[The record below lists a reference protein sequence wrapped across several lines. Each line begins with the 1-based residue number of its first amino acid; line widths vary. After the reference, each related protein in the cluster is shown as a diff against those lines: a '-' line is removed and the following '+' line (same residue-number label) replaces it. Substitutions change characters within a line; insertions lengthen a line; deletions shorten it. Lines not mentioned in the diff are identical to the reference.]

1 MNHQSIMSF
10 EKEQKNH
17 WGFQEFFKDPN
28 TGKPTGHSTVLHTS
42 HGVWDNEWE
51 EWKISKH
58 VWKWVHAQVNKRLST
73 DNSWE
78 AKQRRAERGEG
89 FRDLNAL
96 RQTMINGLLGE
107 WYVAEKFGLEAK
119 PYGQDKG
126 NWGADLMFPDGT
138 HLEVK
143 TSRGD
148 YEPGLYERGLKD
160 PDWFCKNYYWHTSP
174 QHAIQLANNHGYKQH
189 SHNTHPLVRDAC
201 KPNEFLVAVRV
212 KQSKGKWLYKISYIV
227 NMVELQ
233 RVRNLCLMPWD
244 DNRKD
249 RKEFAQAKGRLIEEL
264 VRKQDIKFYAP
275 AGLEHTYK
283 LEEEMFP
290 ALPVS
295 KPEPKVA
302 AVPQIQRKESPNSI
316 HDSTYDTLEPGAQ
329 MMAKILAQQQW
340 AKDIKEKREEV
351 NFNHGLMKCLESN
364 GINPTWGEDKCVQA
378 AYMLYQID
386 GDLGEMIDTVQRVV
400 KYNNPLVD

>member
-1 MNHQSIMSF
+1 MNQQFKNQF
-10 EKEQKNH
+10 EKEEKSR
-17 WGFQEFFKDPN
+17 WGFQEFFKDK
-28 TGKPTGHSTVLHTS
+28 TGKCIGHSTVLHTS

-51 EWKISKH
+51 EWKIPKQ

-89 FRDLNAL
+89 FRDLKAL
-96 RQTMINGLLGE
+96 RQTMVNGLLGE

-119 PYGQDKG
+119 PYGQDNG

-148 YEPGLYERGLKD
+148 YEPGLYERGLAD

-275 AGLEHTYK
+275 AGLEHTYT
-283 LEEEMFP
+283 LNEEMFP

-295 KPEPKVA
+295 KPAAAALPK
-302 AVPQIQRKESPNSI
+302 IQRKESPNSI
-316 HDSTYDTLEPGAQ
+316 QDNVYANLTPSAQ
-329 MMAKILAQQQW
+329 MMAKILAQQAEDH
-340 AKDIKEKREEV
+340 AKAFYEREEIS
-351 NFNHGLMKCLESN
+351 FRQGLMKCLES
-364 GINPTWGEDKCVQA
+364 IDISPRWVDHKCVQA
-378 AYMLYQID
+378 AYMLYKED
-386 GDLGEMIDTVQRVV
+386 GDLEDMKDTVQRVV
-400 KYNNPLVD
+400 DYKP

>member
-1 MNHQSIMSF
+1 MNHQSIITF
-10 EKEQKNH
+10 EKEEKTK

-51 EWKISKH
+51 EWKIPKH

-89 FRDLNAL
+89 FRDLKAL
-96 RQTMINGLLGE
+96 RQTMVNGLLGE

-119 PYGQDKG
+119 PYGQDNG

-283 LEEEMFP
+283 MEEEMFP

-302 AVPQIQRKESPNSI
+302 AVPKIQRKESPNSI
-316 HDSTYDTLEPGAQ
+316 QDNVYADLTPGAQ
-329 MMAKILAQQQW
+329 MMAKILAQQAEEH
-340 AKDIKEKREEV
+340 AKEFYGREEIK
-351 NFNHGLMKCLESN
+351 FRQGLMMCLESI
-364 GINPTWGEDKCVQA
+364 GISPRWVDHKCVQA
-378 AYMLYQID
+378 AYMLYQRD
-386 GDLGEMIDTVQRVV
+386 GDLEDMKDTVQRVV
-400 KYNNPLVD
+400 NYID

>member
-1 MNHQSIMSF
+1 MNHQSIMTF
-10 EKEQKNH
+10 EKEQKKH

-107 WYVAEKFGLEAK
+107 WYVAEKFGLKAK